1 MNNDFDETRDFVD
14 KLLEQGALEIVG
26 IDNDTGEI
34 LYGFTEKL
42 LTVDPTLHKKMVES
56 FHADIMSLWEKG
68 FLNMD
73 VTLVNPK
80 VSVTDK
86 VFDVKSIIKL
96 SESERFTLKDIMN
109 KMSE

>member
-1 MNNDFDETRDFVD
+1 
-14 KLLEQGALEIVG
+14 
-26 IDNDTGEI
+26 
-34 LYGFTEKL
+34 
-42 LTVDPTLHKKMVES
+42 
-56 FHADIMSLWEKG
+56 MSLWEKG

>member
-42 LTVDPTLHKKMVES
+42 LTVDPTLHKKM
-56 FHADIMSLWEKG
+56 L
-68 FLNMD
+68 
-73 VTLVNPK
+73 
-80 VSVTDK
+80 
-86 VFDVKSIIKL
+86 
-96 SESERFTLKDIMN
+96 
-109 KMSE
+109 